1 MKNNNSNNSTV
12 STCQV
17 LLWVD
22 PGVTALN
29 GKIKASASMEVA
41 FWWERQ
47 VTISSVIPLP
57 DILITLPIPLIVF
70 ISEMK
75 NHGGG

>member
-1 MKNNNSNNSTV
+1 M
-12 STCQV
+12 
-17 LLWVD
+17 WVD
-22 PGVTALN
+22 PGDPALN
-29 GKIKASASMEVA
+29 GRIKASASMEVA

-47 VTISSVIPLP
+47 VTISSVIPLL
-57 DILITLPIPLIVF
+57 DILITLLIPLIVF